1 MEDNEMGL
9 ERVTKEE
16 LLDLLVN
23 AMDGINGYESEKGDL
38 MYWNPKKIE
47 QARNLI
53 DQLTDVSA

>member
-1 MEDNEMGL
+1 MGL

-53 DQLTDVSA
+53 DQLTGVSA